1 MSTLDVA
8 IEALGKGEIIVI
20 TGDRFRRGDIDFAI
34 AAKHITPDAIN
45 FMARHGRGLICLS
58 LTPARAVK
66 LGISLINPG
75 SERQS
80 GRPFGRSIEAR
91 VDVTT
96 GISAADRA
104 KTVEVAVADGANSDD
119 LVSPGHVFPLI
130 AAEGGVV
137 ERPAAAEA
145 SIELCRL
152 AGCGDTAVICS
163 IMRDDGEMA
172 RLNDISELIARFDL
186 KVADIDD
193 LLTQMK
199 NLPPAN

>member
-172 RLNDISELIARFDL
+172 RLNDISELISHFDL
-186 KVADIDD
+186 KVADIDE
-193 LLTQMK
+193 LLVQLE
-199 NLPPAN
+199 NRSLAD

>member
-1 MSTLDVA
+1 MSNLDAA

-20 TGDRFRRGDIDFAI
+20 TGDQFRRVDIDFAI
-34 AAKHITPDAIN
+34 TAKNISPDAIN

-104 KTVEVAVADGANSDD
+104 KTVEVAVAEGANSDD

-130 AAEGGVV
+130 AADGGTA

-145 SIELCRL
+145 SIDLCRL
-152 AGCGDTAVICS
+152 AGCGDAAVICS

-172 RLNDISELIARFDL
+172 RLNDIGELIESHGL

-193 LLTQMK
+193 LL
-199 NLPPAN
+199 LRLGAAPAA

>member
-1 MSTLDVA
+1 MNDLNAA

-34 AAKHITPDAIN
+34 AAKHITADAIN

-130 AAEGGVV
+130 AADGGVV

-152 AGCGDTAVICS
+152 AGCGDAAVICS

>member
-1 MSTLDVA
+1 MSNLDAA

-20 TGDRFRRGDIDFAI
+20 TGDQFRRGDIDFAI
-34 AAKHITPDAIN
+34 AAKHISPDAIN

-104 KTVEVAVADGANSDD
+104 KTVEVAVAEGANSDD

-130 AAEGGVV
+130 AADGGTA

-145 SIELCRL
+145 SIDLCRL
-152 AGCGDTAVICS
+152 AGCGDAAVICS

-172 RLNDISELIARFDL
+172 RLNDIGELIESHGL

-193 LLTQMK
+193 LL
-199 NLPPAN
+199 LRLGAAPAA

>member
-1 MSTLDVA
+1 M
-8 IEALGKGEIIVI
+8 
-20 TGDRFRRGDIDFAI
+20 
-34 AAKHITPDAIN
+34 
-45 FMARHGRGLICLS
+45 
-58 LTPARAVK
+58 
-66 LGISLINPG
+66 
-75 SERQS
+75 
-80 GRPFGRSIEAR
+80 
-91 VDVTT
+91 

-130 AAEGGVV
+130 AADGGVV

-152 AGCGDTAVICS
+152 AGCGDAAVICS

>member
-1 MSTLDVA
+1 MSNLDAA

-20 TGDRFRRGDIDFAI
+20 TGDQFRRGDIDFAI
-34 AAKHITPDAIN
+34 AAKHISPDAIN

-104 KTVEVAVADGANSDD
+104 KTVEVAVAEGANSDD

-130 AAEGGVV
+130 AADGGTA

-145 SIELCRL
+145 SIDLFRL
-152 AGCGDTAVICS
+152 AGCGDAAVICS

-172 RLNDISELIARFDL
+172 RLNDIGEMIESHSL

-193 LLTQMK
+193 LL
-199 NLPPAN
+199 LRLGAAPAA

>member
-1 MSTLDVA
+1 MSNLDAA
-8 IEALGKGEIIVI
+8 ITALAKGEIIVI

-91 VDVTT
+91 MDVTT

-104 KTVEVAVADGANSDD
+104 KTVEVAVAVGANSDD

-130 AAEGGVV
+130 AANGGTA
-137 ERPAAAEA
+137 ERPAAAQA
-145 SIELCRL
+145 SIDLCRL
-152 AGCGDTAVICS
+152 AGCGDAAVICS

-172 RLNDISELIARFDL
+172 RLNDIGELIENHGL
-186 KVADIDD
+186 KIADIDD
-193 LLTQMK
+193 LLERLNATS
-199 NLPPAN
+199 AT

>member
-1 MSTLDVA
+1 MSNLDAA

-20 TGDRFRRGDIDFAI
+20 TGDQFRRGDIDFAI
-34 AAKHITPDAIN
+34 AAKHISPDAIN

-104 KTVEVAVADGANSDD
+104 KTVEVAVAEGANSDD

-130 AAEGGVV
+130 AADGGTA

-145 SIELCRL
+145 SIDLCRL
-152 AGCGDTAVICS
+152 AGCGDAAVICS

-172 RLNDISELIARFDL
+172 RLNDIGELIESHGL

-193 LLTQMK
+193 LL
-199 NLPPAN
+199 LRLGAAPAD

>member
-1 MSTLDVA
+1 MSNLDAA

-20 TGDRFRRGDIDFAI
+20 TGDQFRRGDIDFAI
-34 AAKHITPDAIN
+34 AAKHISPDAIN

-104 KTVEVAVADGANSDD
+104 KTVEVAVAEGANSDD

-130 AAEGGVV
+130 AADGGTA

-145 SIELCRL
+145 SIDLCRL
-152 AGCGDTAVICS
+152 AGCGDAAVICS

-172 RLNDISELIARFDL
+172 RLNDIGEMIESHSL

-193 LLTQMK
+193 LL
-199 NLPPAN
+199 LRLGAAPAA

>member
-1 MSTLDVA
+1 MSNLDAA
-8 IEALGKGEIIVI
+8 ITALAKGEIIVI

-91 VDVTT
+91 MDVTT

-104 KTVEVAVADGANSDD
+104 KTVEVAVAVGANSDD

-130 AAEGGVV
+130 AANGGTA

-145 SIELCRL
+145 SIDLCRL
-152 AGCGDTAVICS
+152 AGCGDAAVICS

-172 RLNDISELIARFDL
+172 RLNDIGELIENHGL
-186 KVADIDD
+186 KIADIDD
-193 LLTQMK
+193 LLERL
-199 NLPPAN
+199 NANSAT

>member
-1 MSTLDVA
+1 MSNLDAA
-8 IEALGKGEIIVI
+8 INALAKGEIIVI
-20 TGDRFRRGDIDFAI
+20 TGDQFRRGDIDFAI

-104 KTVEVAVADGANSDD
+104 KTVEVAVAEGANSDD

-130 AAEGGVV
+130 AADGGTA

-145 SIELCRL
+145 SIDLCRL
-152 AGCGDTAVICS
+152 AGCGDAAVICS

-172 RLNDISELIARFDL
+172 RLNDIGELIESHGL
-186 KVADIDD
+186 KIADIDD
-193 LLTQMK
+193 LLLRLRAPTT
-199 NLPPAN
+199 A

>member
-1 MSTLDVA
+1 MSNLHAA
-8 IEALGKGEIIVI
+8 IEALSKGEIIVI
-20 TGDRFRRGDIDFAI
+20 TGDQFRRGDIDFAI

-104 KTVEVAVADGANSDD
+104 KTVEVAVAEGANSDD

-130 AAEGGVV
+130 AADGGTA

-145 SIELCRL
+145 SIDLCRL
-152 AGCGDTAVICS
+152 AGCGDAAVICS

-172 RLNDISELIARFDL
+172 RLNDIGELIESHGL

-193 LLTQMK
+193 LL
-199 NLPPAN
+199 LRLGAAPAA

>member
-172 RLNDISELIARFDL
+172 RLNDISELIDRFDL
-186 KVADIDD
+186 KVADIDE
-193 LLTQMK
+193 LLVQLE
-199 NLPPAN
+199 NRSPAD

>member
-172 RLNDISELIARFDL
+172 RLNDMSELIDRFDL
-186 KVADIDD
+186 KVADIDE
-193 LLTQMK
+193 LLVQLE
-199 NLPPAN
+199 NRSLAD

>member
-1 MSTLDVA
+1 MSDLQAA
-8 IEALGKGEIIVI
+8 IDALGKGEIIVI

-34 AAKHITPDAIN
+34 AAKHITADAIN

-91 VDVTT
+91 ADVTT

-104 KTVEVAVADGANSDD
+104 KTVEVAVAEGANSDD

-130 AAEGGVV
+130 ASEGGTA
-137 ERPAAAEA
+137 ERLAAAEA
-145 SIELCRL
+145 SIDLCRL
-152 AGCGDTAVICS
+152 AGCGDAAVICS

-172 RLNDISELIARFDL
+172 RLNDIGELIESHGL

-193 LLTQMK
+193 LLQH
-199 NLPPAN
+199 LGIAPEA

>member
-172 RLNDISELIARFDL
+172 RLNDISELIDRFDL
-186 KVADIDD
+186 KVADIDE
-193 LLTQMK
+193 LLVQLE
-199 NLPPAN
+199 NRSLAD

>member
-8 IEALGKGEIIVI
+8 IEALRKGEIIVI

-172 RLNDISELIARFDL
+172 RLNDISELIDRFDL
-186 KVADIDD
+186 KVADIDE
-193 LLTQMK
+193 LLVQLE
-199 NLPPAN
+199 NRSPAD

>member
-1 MSTLDVA
+1 MITLDAALEA
-8 IEALGKGEIIVI
+8 IGKGEIIFL

-91 VDVTT
+91 MDVTT

-104 KTVEVAVADGANSDD
+104 KTVEVAVAEAANSDD

-130 AAEGGVV
+130 AAEGGTS

-145 SIELCRL
+145 SIDLCRL
-152 AGCGDTAVICS
+152 AGCGDAAVICS

-172 RLNDISELIARFDL
+172 RLNDIEELIEGHSL
-186 KVADIDD
+186 KVADIDE
-193 LLTQMK
+193 LMLR
-199 NLPPAN
+199 LGA

>member
-1 MSTLDVA
+1 MNDLNAA

-34 AAKHITPDAIN
+34 AAKHITADAIN

-91 VDVTT
+91 ADVTT

-104 KTVEVAVADGANSDD
+104 KTVEVAVAEGANSDD

-130 AAEGGVV
+130 ASEGGTA

-145 SIELCRL
+145 SIDLCRL
-152 AGCGDTAVICS
+152 AGCGDAAVICS

-172 RLNDISELIARFDL
+172 RLNDIGELIESHGL
-186 KVADIDD
+186 KIADIDD
-193 LLTQMK
+193 LLQH
-199 NLPPAN
+199 LGIAPEA

>member
-1 MSTLDVA
+1 MSNLDAA
-8 IEALGKGEIIVI
+8 IEALRKGEIIVI
-20 TGDRFRRGDIDFAI
+20 TGDQFRRGDIDFAI
-34 AAKHITPDAIN
+34 AAKHISPDAIN

-104 KTVEVAVADGANSDD
+104 KTVEVAVAEGANSDD

-130 AAEGGVV
+130 AADGGTA

-145 SIELCRL
+145 SIDLCRL
-152 AGCGDTAVICS
+152 AGCGDAAVICS

-172 RLNDISELIARFDL
+172 RLNDIGELIESHGL

-193 LLTQMK
+193 LL
-199 NLPPAN
+199 LRLGAAPAD

>member
-1 MSTLDVA
+1 MSNLDAA
-8 IEALGKGEIIVI
+8 INALAKGEIIVI
-20 TGDRFRRGDIDFAI
+20 TGDQFRRGDIDFAI
-34 AAKHITPDAIN
+34 AARHITPDAIN

-104 KTVEVAVADGANSDD
+104 KTVEVAVAEGANSDD

-130 AAEGGVV
+130 AADGGTA

-145 SIELCRL
+145 SIDLCRL
-152 AGCGDTAVICS
+152 AGCGDAAVICS

-172 RLNDISELIARFDL
+172 RLNDIGELIESHGL
-186 KVADIDD
+186 KIADIDD
-193 LLTQMK
+193 LLLRLRAPTT
-199 NLPPAN
+199 A

>member
-1 MSTLDVA
+1 MSDLQAA
-8 IEALGKGEIIVI
+8 IDALGKGEIIVI

-34 AAKHITPDAIN
+34 GAKHITADAIN

-91 VDVTT
+91 ADVTT

-104 KTVEVAVADGANSDD
+104 KTVEVAVAEGANSDD

-130 AAEGGVV
+130 ASEGGTA

-145 SIELCRL
+145 SIDLCRL
-152 AGCGDTAVICS
+152 AGCGDAAVICS

-172 RLNDISELIARFDL
+172 RLNDIGELIESHAL

-193 LLTQMK
+193 LLQR
-199 NLPPAN
+199 LGIAPEA

>member
-1 MSTLDVA
+1 MSNLDAA
-8 IEALGKGEIIVI
+8 IEALSKGEIIVI
-20 TGDRFRRGDIDFAI
+20 TGDQFRRGDIDFAI

-104 KTVEVAVADGANSDD
+104 KTVEVAVAEGANSDD

-130 AAEGGVV
+130 AADGGTA

-145 SIELCRL
+145 SIDLCRL
-152 AGCGDTAVICS
+152 AGCGDAAVICS

-172 RLNDISELIARFDL
+172 RLNDIGELIESHGL

-193 LLTQMK
+193 LL
-199 NLPPAN
+199 LRLGAAPAA

>member
-130 AAEGGVV
+130 AADGGVV

-152 AGCGDTAVICS
+152 AGCGDAAVICS

>member
-1 MSTLDVA
+1 MSNLDSA
-8 IEALGKGEIIVI
+8 IEALSKGEIIVI
-20 TGDRFRRGDIDFAI
+20 TGDQFRRGDIDFAI

-104 KTVEVAVADGANSDD
+104 KTVEVAVAEGANSDD

-130 AAEGGVV
+130 AADGGTA

-145 SIELCRL
+145 SIDLCRL
-152 AGCGDTAVICS
+152 AGCGDAAVICS

-172 RLNDISELIARFDL
+172 RLNDIGELIESHGL

-193 LLTQMK
+193 LL
-199 NLPPAN
+199 LRLGAAPPA

>member
-1 MSTLDVA
+1 MSNLDVA
-8 IEALGKGEIIVI
+8 INALAKGEIIVI

-130 AAEGGVV
+130 AADGGVV

-152 AGCGDTAVICS
+152 AGCGDAAVICS

>member
-1 MSTLDVA
+1 MSNLDVA
-8 IEALGKGEIIVI
+8 INALAKGEIIVI
-20 TGDRFRRGDIDFAI
+20 AGDRFRRGDIDFAI

-104 KTVEVAVADGANSDD
+104 KTVEVAVAEGANSDD

-130 AAEGGVV
+130 AAEGGVA

>member
-1 MSTLDVA
+1 MSNLDAA
-8 IEALGKGEIIVI
+8 IEALSKGEIIVI

-130 AAEGGVV
+130 AAEGGVA

-199 NLPPAN
+199 NLPLAN